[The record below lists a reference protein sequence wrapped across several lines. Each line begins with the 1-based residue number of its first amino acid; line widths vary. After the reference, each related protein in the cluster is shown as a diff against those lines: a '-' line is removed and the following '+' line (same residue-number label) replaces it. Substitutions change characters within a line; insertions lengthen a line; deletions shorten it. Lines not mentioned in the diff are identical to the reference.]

1 MLEKGRKVSLF
12 FFFFFF
18 NIKAFQLLVIVV
30 RKNSFKCMVC
40 FPNLFF
46 LRTMINRCLE
56 GGAEEFILKPVQLSD
71 MKKLHPHLLRS
82 LNSRL
87 SHTSSSSST
96 ITTNNNNSNN
106 NSNRNNEDNNNN
118 GNSSSKRKAMSPPP
132 EKRAKFRGLTVL

>member
-1 MLEKGRKVSLF
+1 
-12 FFFFFF
+12 
-18 NIKAFQLLVIVV
+18 
-30 RKNSFKCMVC
+30 
-40 FPNLFF
+40 
-46 LRTMINRCLE
+46 MINRCLE

-87 SHTSSSSST
+87 SHTSSSSSST
-96 ITTNNNNSNN
+96 ITANNNNSNN
-106 NSNRNNEDNNNN
+106 NSNRNNENEDNNNN